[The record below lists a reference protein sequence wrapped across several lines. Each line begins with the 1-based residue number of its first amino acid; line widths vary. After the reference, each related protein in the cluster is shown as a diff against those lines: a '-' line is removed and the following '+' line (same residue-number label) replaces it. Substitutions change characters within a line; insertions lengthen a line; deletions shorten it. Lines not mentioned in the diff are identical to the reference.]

1 MSMALTFQ
9 RLARIEPDVDLTVH
23 LWHRGADPARIVELQ
38 DVMLAHRPFR
48 HAKLVIHEDGEQLP
62 GAVVIEG
69 DLSWQFDLS
78 TFRLMVSDIL

>member
-1 MSMALTFQ
+1 MTAWQFSQPAK
-9 RLARIEPDVDLTVH
+9 REPEGDLTVH

-48 HAKLVIHEDGEQLP
+48 HAVLVVHDDNEQLP
-62 GAVVIEG
+62 GSVVVEG
-69 DLSWQFDLS
+69 YSSWRFYLP